1 MPWMLSLDRVR
12 SRPWP
17 ILVTELHKLML
28 FTIVSFLVAIA
39 ILVAVHEFG
48 HFATAIAL
56 RVKVLRFSI
65 GFGPSLVTWRSK
77 RLGTEFAISL
87 LPLGGYVKFLDE
99 RDGTVEVADHPF
111 AFNVQP
117 LKVRAAIVAGGP
129 VANFLLAIILYAC
142 VNWVGAL
149 QPSPLLGTPLVGSV
163 AERAGIRGGDL
174 VVAAGSDGQDPA
186 EIQSFED
193 FRWLLMRSAI
203 DHQDLTLHLADS
215 RGGSQRQLVLPLVA
229 LEARDADAALFR
241 KIGILAPLSV
251 ARLGALAVGG
261 AAQEAGLQ
269 SGDLVLQVDGI
280 SIVDAAQLREIIR
293 NAVGAAG
300 SRVTQSWRIDRFG
313 VMWTFNVSPRIES
326 AQGIQA
332 GRVGAYIGA
341 PPATVMVRYGLFD
354 GFTRAVTRTWQVSV
368 LSLQMI
374 GKIVVGEASLKN
386 LSGPITIADYA
397 GQSASLGAVP
407 FIVFLALISVSL
419 GVLNLLPLPVLDG
432 GHLMYYL
439 WESLTGKP
447 VSESWMEQLQ
457 KVGLV
462 VLLMMMSVAVF
473 NDVTRLLG

>member
-1 MPWMLSLDRVR
+1 MF
-12 SRPWP
+12 
-17 ILVTELHKLML
+17 
-28 FTIVSFLVAIA
+28 FTLVSFLIAIA

-65 GFGPSLVTWRSK
+65 GFGPRLFSWHSK

-99 RDGTVEVADHPF
+99 RDGPVEAVDQSF

-129 VANFLLAIILYAC
+129 LANFLLAIALYAC
-142 VNWVGAL
+142 VNWVGSM
-149 QPSPLLGTPLVGSV
+149 QPIPLLGTPLSGSV
-163 AERAGIRGGDL
+163 ADRAGIRGGDL
-174 VVAAGSDGQDPA
+174 VVAVNTEGQDA
-186 EIQSFED
+186 IEIQSFED
-193 FRWLLMRSAI
+193 FRWHLIRSAI
-203 DHQDLTLHLADS
+203 DHQDLIVSVVDIN
-215 RGGSQRQLVLPLVA
+215 GGNPRQFTLPLAA

-241 KIGILAPLSV
+241 KIGVLAPLSV
-251 ARLGALAVGG
+251 ARLGALAAGG
-261 AAQEAGLQ
+261 SAEQAGLKT
-269 SGDLVLQVDGI
+269 GDLVLQVDENRI
-280 SIVDAAQLREIIR
+280 ADASQLREIIR
-293 NAVGAAG
+293 GAVGASG
-300 SRVTQSWRIDRFG
+300 TRVTQYWRIDRSG
-313 VMWTFNVSPRIES
+313 AMLTLPVLPKLEAV
-326 AQGIQA
+326 QGA
-332 GRVGAYIGA
+332 TVGRVGAYIGA
-341 PPATVMVRYGLFD
+341 PHAVAMVRYGLFE
-354 GFTRAVTRTWQVSV
+354 GLSRALSRTWEVSV

-374 GKIVVGEASLKN
+374 GKILVGDASIKN

>member
-1 MPWMLSLDRVR
+1 MF
-12 SRPWP
+12 
-17 ILVTELHKLML
+17 
-28 FTIVSFLVAIA
+28 FTIASFLVAIA

-48 HFATAIAL
+48 HFATAVAL

-65 GFGPSLVTWRSK
+65 GFGPRLVTWQSK

-99 RDGTVEVADHPF
+99 RDGVVEAADRSF

-129 VANFLLAIILYAC
+129 VANFLLAIVLYAS
-142 VNWVGAL
+142 VNWVGTL
-149 QPSPLLGTPLVGSV
+149 QPSALLSTPLTGSV

-174 VVAAGSDGQDPA
+174 VVAGRMEGQEPSA
-186 EIQSFED
+186 VQSFED

-203 DHQDLTLHLADS
+203 DHQDLLLDIADS
-215 RGGSQRQLVLPLVA
+215 DGGTTRQVVLPLAA
-229 LEARDADAALFR
+229 LEARDADVTLFR
-241 KIGILAPLSV
+241 KIGILAPLS
-251 ARLGALAVGG
+251 APRLGALSPGG
-261 AAQEAGLQ
+261 AAEEAGLKA
-269 SGDLVLQVDGI
+269 GDLVVQIDGG

-300 SRVTQSWRIDRFG
+300 SRTTQSWRIDRSG
-313 VMWTFNVSPRIES
+313 VMLTLPVSPRIE
-326 AQGIQA
+326 AVQGVNI

-341 PPATVMVRYGLFD
+341 PPTAVNTRYGFLD
-354 GFTRAVTRTWQVSV
+354 GLARAVTRTWEVSV

-374 GKIVVGEASLKN
+374 GKILVGEASLKN

-407 FIVFLALISVSL
+407 FVVFLALISVSL

-439 WESLTGKP
+439 WEALTGKP

>member
-1 MPWMLSLDRVR
+1 
-12 SRPWP
+12 
-17 ILVTELHKLML
+17 ML
-28 FTIVSFLVAIA
+28 FTIASFLFAIA

-48 HFATAIAL
+48 HFATAVAL

-65 GFGPSLVTWRSK
+65 GFGPRLLTWHSN

-99 RDGTVEVADHPF
+99 RDGPVEAADRPF
-111 AFNVQP
+111 AFNGQP

-129 VANFLLAIILYAC
+129 TANFLLAIVLYAC
-142 VNWVGAL
+142 VNWVGTL
-149 QPSPLLGTPLVGSV
+149 QSSPLLETPLTGSV

-174 VVAAGSDGQDPA
+174 VVAGSSNGQDPV
-186 EIQSFED
+186 ETQSFED
-193 FRWLLMRSAI
+193 FRWLLMRSAL
-203 DHQDLTLHLADS
+203 DHQDLKLLVTDS
-215 RGGSQRQLVLPLVA
+215 GGGSHRQLVLPLAA
-229 LEARDADAALFR
+229 LDARDADTALFR
-241 KIGILAPLSV
+241 KIGVMAPLSA
-251 ARLGALAVGG
+251 ARLGAVAAGG
-261 AAQEAGLQ
+261 AAEEAGLKA
-269 SGDLVLQVDGI
+269 GDLVLQVDGVG
-280 SIVDAAQLREIIR
+280 IVDAAQLREIIR
-293 NAVGAAG
+293 NAVNAG
-300 SRVTQSWRIDRFG
+300 DARVVQSWRINRSG
-313 VMWTFNVSPRIES
+313 AISTLSVLPRIES
-326 AQGIQA
+326 SQGMKL

-341 PPATVMVRYGLFD
+341 PPGTVMVRYGIVD
-354 GFTRAVTRTWQVSV
+354 GLTRAVTRTWEVSV

-374 GKIVVGEASLKN
+374 GKIVMGEASLKN

-407 FIVFLALISVSL
+407 FVVFLALISVSL

>member
-1 MPWMLSLDRVR
+1 
-12 SRPWP
+12 
-17 ILVTELHKLML
+17 ML
-28 FTIVSFLVAIA
+28 FTIASFLIAIA

-48 HFATAIAL
+48 HFATAVAL

-65 GFGPSLVTWRSK
+65 GFGPRLVTWHST

-99 RDGTVEVADHPF
+99 RDGPVDAVDRPF

-129 VANFLLAIILYAC
+129 IANFLLAIVLYAC
-142 VNWVGAL
+142 VNWVGTL
-149 QPSPLLGTPLVGSV
+149 QPSPLLSTPIAGSV
-163 AERAGIRGGDL
+163 AERAGIRGGDWVL
-174 VVAAGSDGQDPA
+174 AGSSDGQDPV
-186 EIQSFED
+186 EIQSFEE
-193 FRWLLMRSAI
+193 FRWMLMRSAI
-203 DHQDLTLHLADS
+203 DHQDLSLDIADS
-215 RGGSQRQLVLPLVA
+215 RGGNRRQLVLPLAA
-229 LEARDADAALFR
+229 LEARDADATLFR
-241 KIGILAPLSV
+241 KIGILAPLS
-251 ARLGALAVGG
+251 AASLGALAAGG
-261 AAQEAGLQ
+261 AAEEAGLKP
-269 SGDLVLQVDGI
+269 GDLVLQVDGTT
-280 SIVDAAQLREIIR
+280 IVDAAQLREIIR
-293 NAVGAAG
+293 NAVGSAG
-300 SRVTQSWRIDRFG
+300 TRITQAWRIDRSG
-313 VMWTFNVSPRIES
+313 TMLTLPVSPRIES
-326 AQGIQA
+326 AQGTNV

-341 PPATVMVRYGLFD
+341 QPAAVMVHYGAIAGL
-354 GFTRAVTRTWQVSV
+354 TRAMTRTWEVSV

-374 GKIVVGEASLKN
+374 GKILVGQASLKN

-407 FIVFLALISVSL
+407 FVVFLALISVSL

-457 KVGLV
+457 KVGLI

>member
-1 MPWMLSLDRVR
+1 
-12 SRPWP
+12 
-17 ILVTELHKLML
+17 ML
-28 FTIVSFLVAIA
+28 FTIAAFLIAIA

-48 HFATAIAL
+48 HFATAVAL

-65 GFGPSLVTWRSK
+65 GFGPRLVSWRSK

-99 RDGTVEVADHPF
+99 RDGPVEAADRPF

-129 VANFLLAIILYAC
+129 FANFLLAIVLYASL
-142 VNWVGAL
+142 NWVGTL
-149 QPSPLLGTPLVGSV
+149 QPSPILSTPLTGSV
-163 AERAGIRGGDL
+163 AERAGVRGGDL
-174 VVAAGSDGQDPA
+174 VLAGGSGDQDLV
-186 EIQSFED
+186 EIQSFDD

-203 DHQDLTLHLADS
+203 DHQDLRLDIADG
-215 RGGSQRQLVLPLVA
+215 RGGNRRQLLLPLAA
-229 LEARDADAALFR
+229 LEARNADAALFQ
-241 KIGILAPLSV
+241 KIGIMAPLSV
-251 ARLGALAVGG
+251 ARLGALAKGG
-261 AAQEAGLQ
+261 AADQAGLK
-269 SGDLVLQVDGI
+269 SGDVVLQVDGTDI
-280 SIVDAAQLREIIR
+280 ADAAHLREVIR
-293 NAVGAAG
+293 NAVSPVGA
-300 SRVTQSWRIDRFG
+300 RIIQTWRIERSG
-313 VMWTFNVSPRIES
+313 STISLPVSPRAES
-326 AQGIQA
+326 VQGTKIA
-332 GRVGAYIGA
+332 RVGAYIGA
-341 PPATVMVRYGLFD
+341 PPATVMVRYGAVD
-354 GFTRAVTRTWQVSV
+354 GWLRAMTRTWEVSV
-368 LSLQMI
+368 LSLQMM
-374 GKIVVGEASLKN
+374 GKILIGEASLKN

-439 WESLTGKP
+439 WESLTGKA

-457 KVGLV
+457 KVGLF

>member
-1 MPWMLSLDRVR
+1 
-12 SRPWP
+12 
-17 ILVTELHKLML
+17 ML
-28 FTIVSFLVAIA
+28 FTIASFLIAIA

-48 HFATAIAL
+48 HFATAVAL

-65 GFGPSLVTWRSK
+65 GFGPRLVSWRSK

-99 RDGTVEVADHPF
+99 RDGPVEAADRPF

-117 LKVRAAIVAGGP
+117 IKVRAAIVAGGP
-129 VANFLLAIILYAC
+129 LANFLLAIVLYAS
-142 VNWVGAL
+142 VNWVGTL
-149 QPSPLLGTPLVGSV
+149 QPSPILGTPLTGSV
-163 AERAGIRGGDL
+163 AERAGVRGGDL
-174 VVAAGSDGQDPA
+174 VVAGGSGDQDLV

-203 DHQDLTLHLADS
+203 DHQDLLLDIADR
-215 RGGSQRQLVLPLVA
+215 RGGNRRQLMLPLAA

-251 ARLGALAVGG
+251 ARLGALATGG
-261 AAQEAGLQ
+261 AAEEAGLRP
-269 SGDLVLQVDGI
+269 GDLVLQVNGTN
-280 SIVDAAQLREIIR
+280 IVDAAQLREIIR
-293 NAVGAAG
+293 NAVGPVGA
-300 SRVTQSWRIDRFG
+300 RITQTWRIERSG
-313 VMWTFNVSPRIES
+313 SVISLPVSPRVES
-326 AQGIQA
+326 APGTKIA
-332 GRVGAYIGA
+332 RVGAFIGA
-341 PPATVMVRYGLFD
+341 PPATVMVRYGAVD
-354 GFTRAVTRTWQVSV
+354 GLTRAMTRTWEVSV

-374 GKIVVGEASLKN
+374 GKILIGEASLKN

-439 WESLTGKP
+439 WESLTGKA

-457 KVGLV
+457 KVGLI
-462 VLLMMMSVAVF
+462 VLLLMMSVAVF

>member
-1 MPWMLSLDRVR
+1 
-12 SRPWP
+12 
-17 ILVTELHKLML
+17 ML
-28 FTIVSFLVAIA
+28 FTIASFLVAIA

-48 HFATAIAL
+48 HFATAVAL

-65 GFGPSLVTWRSK
+65 GFGPRLVTWRSK

-99 RDGTVEVADHPF
+99 RDGLVEAKDRPF

-129 VANFLLAIILYAC
+129 AANFLLAIVLYAC
-142 VNWVGAL
+142 VNWVGTM
-149 QPSPLLGTPLVGSV
+149 QPRSVLSTPLAGSV

-174 VVAAGSDGQDPA
+174 VLAGSSGDQDPI

-193 FRWLLMRSAI
+193 FRWLLMRSAV
-203 DHQDLTLHLADS
+203 DHRDLLLEIADS
-215 RGGSQRQLVLPLVA
+215 RGGNRRQILLPLGA

-251 ARLGALAVGG
+251 ARLGGLATGG
-261 AAQEAGLQ
+261 AAEESGLKQ
-269 SGDLVLQVDGI
+269 GDLVLQVDGI
-280 SIVDAAQLREIIR
+280 NIVDAAQLREVIR
-293 NAVGAAG
+293 NAVGSGGA
-300 SRVTQSWRIDRFG
+300 RITQSWRIDRSG
-313 VMWTFNVSPRIES
+313 SVITLPVTPRVES
-326 AQGIQA
+326 LPGTTIA
-332 GRVGAYIGA
+332 RVGAYIGA
-341 PPATVMVRYGLFD
+341 PPATVMVRYGAWD
-354 GFTRAVTRTWQVSV
+354 GLQRAATRTWEVSV

-374 GKIVVGEASLKN
+374 GKILVGEASLKN

-439 WESLTGKP
+439 WESLTGKA

-457 KVGLV
+457 KVGLI
-462 VLLMMMSVAVF
+462 VLLLMMSVAVF

>member
-1 MPWMLSLDRVR
+1 
-12 SRPWP
+12 
-17 ILVTELHKLML
+17 ML
-28 FTIVSFLVAIA
+28 FTIASFLLAIA

-65 GFGPSLVTWRSK
+65 GFGPRLVTWQSK

-99 RDGTVEVADHPF
+99 RDGPVQTADRPF
-111 AFNVQP
+111 AFNVQS

-129 VANFLLAIILYAC
+129 VANFLLAIVLYAC
-142 VNWVGAL
+142 VNWVGTMQA
-149 QPSPLLGTPLVGSV
+149 SPVLGTPLSESV

-174 VVAAGSDGQDPA
+174 VVAGGSDGQ
-186 EIQSFED
+186 ELVEVKSFDD
-193 FRWLLMRSAI
+193 FRWLLIRSAV
-203 DHQDLTLHLADS
+203 DHQDLRLDIADS
-215 RGGSQRQLVLPLVA
+215 DGGNRRQLVLPLAA

-241 KIGILAPLSV
+241 KIGVLAPMSAAL
-251 ARLGALAVGG
+251 LGTLAVGG
-261 AAQEAGLQ
+261 AADQAGLKA
-269 SGDLVLQVDGI
+269 GDLVRQVDGRN
-280 SIVDAAQLREIIR
+280 IVDAAQLREIIR
-293 NAVGAAG
+293 KAVSSTGE
-300 SRVTQSWRIDRFG
+300 RITQSWLIERAGMKMTLPVSPTIEFAQG
-313 VMWTFNVSPRIES
+313 FNV
-326 AQGIQA
+326 

-341 PPATVMVRYGLFD
+341 PPAAVTVRYGGVD
-354 GFTRAVTRTWQVSV
+354 GLTRAIQRTWEVSV

-374 GKIVVGEASLKN
+374 GRILLGEASLKN

-407 FIVFLALISVSL
+407 FVVFLALISVSL

-439 WESLTGKP
+439 WELLTGKP

-462 VLLMMMSVAVF
+462 ILLMMMFVAVF

>member
-1 MPWMLSLDRVR
+1 
-12 SRPWP
+12 
-17 ILVTELHKLML
+17 ML
-28 FTIVSFLVAIA
+28 FTIGSFLVAIA

-48 HFATAIAL
+48 HFATAVAM

-65 GFGPSLVTWRSK
+65 GFGPRLVTWNSK

-87 LPLGGYVKFLDE
+87 LPFGGYVKFLDE
-99 RDGTVEVADHPF
+99 RDGTVDVADRPF

-129 VANFLLAIILYAC
+129 LANFLLAIVLYAC
-142 VNWVGAL
+142 VNWVGTL
-149 QPSPLLGTPLVGSV
+149 QPSPLLGTPLTGSL

-174 VVAAGSDGQDPA
+174 VVAGSTEGRDPV
-186 EIQSFED
+186 EVQSFED
-193 FRWLLMRSAI
+193 FRWLLIRSSI
-203 DHQDLTLHLADS
+203 DHQDLMLDITDG
-215 RGGSQRQLVLPLVA
+215 REGSQRQLVLPLA
-229 LEARDADAALFR
+229 SLEAKDADAVLFR
-241 KIGILAPLSV
+241 RIGILAPLSV
-251 ARLGALAVGG
+251 ARLGALAAGG
-261 AAQEAGLQ
+261 AAEAAGLKA
-269 SGDLVLQVDGI
+269 GDIVLQVDEV

-300 SRVTQSWRIDRFG
+300 AQVTQSWRIERSG
-313 VMWTFNVSPRIES
+313 VMLNLSVSPKIES
-326 AQGIQA
+326 AQGTNV

-341 PPATVMVRYGLFD
+341 APALVMVRYGLVD
-354 GFTRAVTRTWQVSV
+354 GLTRAITRTWEVSV

-374 GKIVVGEASLKN
+374 GRILVGEASLKN

-407 FIVFLALISVSL
+407 FVVFLALISVSL

-457 KVGLV
+457 RVGLV

>member
-1 MPWMLSLDRVR
+1 MF
-12 SRPWP
+12 
-17 ILVTELHKLML
+17 
-28 FTIVSFLVAIA
+28 FTIASFLVAIA

-48 HFATAIAL
+48 HFATAVAL

-65 GFGPSLVTWRSK
+65 GFGPRLVTWQSK

-99 RDGTVEVADHPF
+99 RDGVVEAADRSF

-129 VANFLLAIILYAC
+129 VANFLLAIVLYAS
-142 VNWVGAL
+142 VNWVGTL
-149 QPSPLLGTPLVGSV
+149 QPSALLSTPLTGSV

-174 VVAAGSDGQDPA
+174 VVAGRMEGQEPSA
-186 EIQSFED
+186 VQSFED

-203 DHQDLTLHLADS
+203 DHQDLLLDIADS
-215 RGGSQRQLVLPLVA
+215 DGGTTRQVVLPLAA
-229 LEARDADAALFR
+229 LEARDADVTLFR
-241 KIGILAPLSV
+241 KIGILAPLS
-251 ARLGALAVGG
+251 APRLGALSPGG
-261 AAQEAGLQ
+261 AAEEAGLKA
-269 SGDLVLQVDGI
+269 GDLVVQIDGV

-300 SRVTQSWRIDRFG
+300 SRTTQSWRIDRSG
-313 VMWTFNVSPRIES
+313 VMLTLPVSPRIE
-326 AQGIQA
+326 AVQGVNI

-341 PPATVMVRYGLFD
+341 PPAAVITRYGFLD
-354 GFTRAVTRTWQVSV
+354 GLTRAVTRTWEVSV

-374 GKIVVGEASLKN
+374 GKILVGEASLKN

-407 FIVFLALISVSL
+407 FVVFLALISVSL

-439 WESLTGKP
+439 WEALTGKP

>member
-1 MPWMLSLDRVR
+1 MF
-12 SRPWP
+12 
-17 ILVTELHKLML
+17 
-28 FTIVSFLVAIA
+28 FTIASFLVAIA

-48 HFATAIAL
+48 HFATAVAL

-65 GFGPSLVTWRSK
+65 GFGPRLVTWQSK

-99 RDGTVEVADHPF
+99 RDGVVEAADRSF

-129 VANFLLAIILYAC
+129 VANFLLAIVLYAS
-142 VNWVGAL
+142 VNWVGTL
-149 QPSPLLGTPLVGSV
+149 QPSALLSTPLTGSV

-174 VVAAGSDGQDPA
+174 VVAGRMEGQEPSA
-186 EIQSFED
+186 VQSFED

-203 DHQDLTLHLADS
+203 DHQDLLLDIADS
-215 RGGSQRQLVLPLVA
+215 DGGNTRQVVLPLAA
-229 LEARDADAALFR
+229 LEARDADATLFR
-241 KIGILAPLSV
+241 KIGILAPLS
-251 ARLGALAVGG
+251 APRLGALSPGG
-261 AAQEAGLQ
+261 AAEEAGLKA
-269 SGDLVLQVDGI
+269 GDLVVQIDGV

-300 SRVTQSWRIDRFG
+300 SRTTQSWRIDRSG
-313 VMWTFNVSPRIES
+313 VMLTLPVSPRIE
-326 AQGIQA
+326 AVQGVNI

-341 PPATVMVRYGLFD
+341 PPAAVITRYGFLD
-354 GFTRAVTRTWQVSV
+354 GLTRAVTRTWEVSV

-374 GKIVVGEASLKN
+374 GKILVGEASLKN

-407 FIVFLALISVSL
+407 FVVFLALISVSL

-439 WESLTGKP
+439 WEALTGKP

>member
-1 MPWMLSLDRVR
+1 
-12 SRPWP
+12 
-17 ILVTELHKLML
+17 ML
-28 FTIVSFLVAIA
+28 FTIASFLIAIA

-48 HFATAIAL
+48 HFATAVAL

-65 GFGPSLVTWRSK
+65 GFGPRLVTWHSK

-99 RDGTVEVADHPF
+99 RDGPVDASDRPS

-129 VANFLLAIILYAC
+129 IANFLLAIILYAG
-142 VNWVGAL
+142 VNWVGTL
-149 QPSPLLGTPLVGSV
+149 QPSPLLATPLTGSV
-163 AERAGIRGGDL
+163 AERAGIRGGDM
-174 VVAAGSDGQDPA
+174 VVAGSSDGQDPV

-203 DHQDLTLHLADS
+203 DHQDLALDIVDN
-215 RGGSQRQLVLPLVA
+215 RGGNRRQLILPLAA
-229 LEARDADAALFR
+229 LEARDADATLFR

-251 ARLGALAVGG
+251 ARLGALAAGG
-261 AAQEAGLQ
+261 AAEEAGLK
-269 SGDLVLQVDGI
+269 SGDLVLQVDGV
-280 SIVDAAQLREIIR
+280 SIVDAAQLRETIR
-293 NAVGAAG
+293 NAVGSAG
-300 SRVTQSWRIDRFG
+300 TRIVQSWRIDRSG
-313 VMWTFNVSPRIES
+313 AMLTLTVSPRIES
-326 AQGIQA
+326 AQGTHVA
-332 GRVGAYIGA
+332 RVGAYIGA
-341 PPATVMVRYGLFD
+341 PPAAVMVRYGVIEGL
-354 GFTRAVTRTWQVSV
+354 TRAVTRTWEVSV

-374 GKIVVGEASLKN
+374 GKILVGQASLKN

-407 FIVFLALISVSL
+407 FVVFLALISVSL

-457 KVGLV
+457 KVGLI

>member
-1 MPWMLSLDRVR
+1 MF
-12 SRPWP
+12 
-17 ILVTELHKLML
+17 
-28 FTIVSFLVAIA
+28 FTIASFLVAIA

-48 HFATAIAL
+48 HFATAVAL

-65 GFGPSLVTWRSK
+65 GFGPRLVTWRSN

-99 RDGTVEVADHPF
+99 RNGPVEAADRPL
-111 AFNVQP
+111 AFNLQP
-117 LKVRAAIVAGGP
+117 LRVRAAIVAGGP
-129 VANFLLAIILYAC
+129 AANFLLAIVLYAG
-142 VNWVGAL
+142 VNWVGSL
-149 QPSPLLGTPLVGSV
+149 QPSPLLGTPLIGSV
-163 AERAGIRGGDL
+163 AERAGIRGDDL
-174 VVAAGSDGQDPA
+174 VVAANSDGQDPV

-193 FRWLLMRSAI
+193 FRWLLMRSAV
-203 DHQDLTLHLADS
+203 DRQDLTLHLADS
-215 RGGSQRQLVLPLVA
+215 RGGNQRQLLLPLAA

-241 KIGILAPLSV
+241 RIGILAPLSV
-251 ARLGALAVGG
+251 ARLGAIAAGG
-261 AAQEAGLQ
+261 AAEEAGLQ
-269 SGDLVLQVDGI
+269 AGDLVLQVDGVR
-280 SIVDAAQLREIIR
+280 IVDAAQLREIIR
-293 NAVGAAG
+293 NAGGAAG
-300 SRVTQSWRIDRFG
+300 ARAIQSWRIDRSG
-313 VMWTFNVSPRIES
+313 SVLALSISPRGEF
-326 AQGIQA
+326 AQGIRV

-341 PPATVMVRYGLFD
+341 LPTMVMVRHGLLD
-354 GFTRAVTRTWQVSV
+354 GFTRAVRRTWEVSV

-374 GKIVVGEASLKN
+374 GKIMTGEASLKN

-407 FIVFLALISVSL
+407 FVVFLALISVSL

>member
-1 MPWMLSLDRVR
+1 
-12 SRPWP
+12 
-17 ILVTELHKLML
+17 ML
-28 FTIVSFLVAIA
+28 FTIASFLIAIA

-48 HFATAIAL
+48 HFATAVAL
-56 RVKVLRFSI
+56 RVKVLCFSI
-65 GFGPSLVTWRSK
+65 GFGPRLVTWQSK

-99 RDGTVEVADHPF
+99 RDGPVDVADRPF

-129 VANFLLAIILYAC
+129 VANFLLAIVLYAC
-142 VNWVGAL
+142 VNWVGTM
-149 QPSPLLGTPLVGSV
+149 QPSPLLSTPIAGSV

-174 VVAAGSDGQDPA
+174 VVAGSSDGQEPV

-203 DHQDLTLHLADS
+203 DHQDLSLDIADS
-215 RGGSQRQLVLPLVA
+215 RGGNRRQIVLPLAA

-251 ARLGALAVGG
+251 ARLGVLAPGG
-261 AAQEAGLQ
+261 AAEEAGLKA
-269 SGDLVLQVDGI
+269 GDLVLQVDGTT
-280 SIVDAAQLREIIR
+280 IVDAAQLRDIIR
-293 NAVGAAG
+293 SAVGPAAI
-300 SRVTQSWRIDRFG
+300 RITQAWRIDRSG
-313 VMWTFNVSPRIES
+313 TMLTLPVSPRIES
-326 AQGIQA
+326 AQGA
-332 GRVGAYIGA
+332 RVGRVGAYIGV
-341 PPATVMVRYGLFD
+341 PPAMVMVRYGGIAGL
-354 GFTRAVTRTWQVSV
+354 TRAMTRTWEVSV

-374 GKIVVGEASLKN
+374 GKILVGEASLKN

-407 FIVFLALISVSL
+407 FVVFLALISVSL

>member
-1 MPWMLSLDRVR
+1 
-12 SRPWP
+12 
-17 ILVTELHKLML
+17 ML
-28 FTIVSFLVAIA
+28 FTIASFLIAIA

-48 HFATAIAL
+48 HFATAVAV

-65 GFGPSLVTWRSK
+65 GFGPRLVTWHSK

-99 RDGTVEVADHPF
+99 RDGPVDAADRPF

-129 VANFLLAIILYAC
+129 AANFLLAIALYAC
-142 VNWVGAL
+142 VNWVGTMQA
-149 QPSPLLGTPLVGSV
+149 SPLLGTPLTGSV
-163 AERAGIRGGDL
+163 AERAGIRGGDV
-174 VVAAGSDGQDPA
+174 VVAGSPDGQDLV
-186 EIQSFED
+186 EIQSFDD

-203 DHQDLTLHLADS
+203 DHQDLSLDIEDS
-215 RGGSQRQLVLPLVA
+215 RGGNRRQLVLPLAA
-229 LEARDADAALFR
+229 LGARDADATLFR
-241 KIGILAPLSV
+241 KIGILAPLSA
-251 ARLGALAVGG
+251 ARLGALAAGG
-261 AAQEAGLQ
+261 AAEESGLKA
-269 SGDLVLQVDGI
+269 GDLVLQVDGTT
-280 SIVDAAQLREIIR
+280 IVDAAQLREIIR
-293 NAVGAAG
+293 NAVGP
-300 SRVTQSWRIDRFG
+300 SDMRTTQVWRVDRSG
-313 VMWTFNVSPRIES
+313 TLLTLPVSPKIEA
-326 AQGIQA
+326 AQGTSV

-341 PPATVMVRYGLFD
+341 APAAVMVRYGLVD
-354 GFTRAVTRTWQVSV
+354 GLVRAVTRTWEVSV

-374 GKIVVGEASLKN
+374 GKILVGQASLKN

-407 FIVFLALISVSL
+407 FVVFLALISVSL

>member
-1 MPWMLSLDRVR
+1 MF
-12 SRPWP
+12 
-17 ILVTELHKLML
+17 
-28 FTIVSFLVAIA
+28 FTIASFLVAIA

-48 HFATAIAL
+48 HFATAVAL

-65 GFGPSLVTWRSK
+65 GFGPRLVTWQSK

-99 RDGTVEVADHPF
+99 RDGVVEAADRSF

-129 VANFLLAIILYAC
+129 VANFLLAIVLYAS
-142 VNWVGAL
+142 VNWVGTL
-149 QPSPLLGTPLVGSV
+149 QPSALLSTPLTRSV

-174 VVAAGSDGQDPA
+174 VVAGRMEGQEPSA
-186 EIQSFED
+186 VQSFED

-203 DHQDLTLHLADS
+203 DHQDLLLDIADS
-215 RGGSQRQLVLPLVA
+215 DGGNTRQVVLPLAA
-229 LEARDADAALFR
+229 LEARDADATLFR
-241 KIGILAPLSV
+241 KIGILAPLS
-251 ARLGALAVGG
+251 APRLGALSPGG
-261 AAQEAGLQ
+261 AAEEAGLKA
-269 SGDLVLQVDGI
+269 GDLVVQIDGG

-300 SRVTQSWRIDRFG
+300 SRTTQSWRIDRSG
-313 VMWTFNVSPRIES
+313 VMLTLPVSPRIE
-326 AQGIQA
+326 AVQGVNI

-341 PPATVMVRYGLFD
+341 PPAAVITRYGFLD
-354 GFTRAVTRTWQVSV
+354 GLTRAVTRTWEVSV

-374 GKIVVGEASLKN
+374 GKILVGEASLKN

-407 FIVFLALISVSL
+407 FVVFLALISVSL

-439 WESLTGKP
+439 WEALTGKP